1 MRYKYGNK
9 KTMLDGILFDSKR
22 EAQRYAELKLMERAR
37 EIYDLQLQVP
47 FVLIPVQKDEKGKVI
62 ERELKYIA
70 DFTYRDIKTGRLIV
84 EDAKGVKTEVYK
96 IKKKLMLYRLGLR
109 IKEV

>member
-9 KTMLDGILFDSKR
+9 KTELDGILFDSKR

-109 IKEV
+109 IREV